1 MREGETQE
9 TNDSP
14 SATSNC
20 LSTLTSASTSP
31 LQLYLSSALTWII
44 FLTIK
49 TSYVCDHFFFI
60 LMMLKNDST
69 LLLPGELDAGPLTV
83 SKVKAI
89 FQYISA

>member
-9 TNDSP
+9 TNDYP
-14 SATSNC
+14 SATSSC

-49 TSYVCDHFFFI
+49 TFYVGDHFFFFI
-60 LMMLKNDST
+60 LMILKNDST
-69 LLLPGELDAGPLTV
+69 LLLPEELDAGPLTV
-83 SKVKAI
+83 SKVEAI
-89 FQYISA
+89 FQYI

>member
-9 TNDSP
+9 TNDST
-14 SATSNC
+14 SATSSY

-49 TSYVCDHFFFI
+49 TSYVGDHFCFI
-60 LMMLKNDST
+60 LMILKNDST

-89 FQYISA
+89 FQYI

>member
-14 SATSNC
+14 SATSSC
-20 LSTLTSASTSP
+20 LSTLTSASTSL

-49 TSYVCDHFFFI
+49 TSYVGDHFFI
-60 LMMLKNDST
+60 LMILKNDST

-89 FQYISA
+89 FQYI